1 MISAFFIN
9 RPVLATIISIII
21 ILAGLAA
28 MLALPVAQYPQII
41 PPQVSVSA
49 SYPGANSQ
57 VVADTVAAPLEQK
70 INGVEDMIYMNS
82 TSDNNGSL
90 QLYVTFN
97 IGTNPDLA
105 SINVNNRVQA
115 ALAQLPAEVR
125 RNGVTVQKSSNVLLE
140 VVSLYS
146 PTAEYDTI
154 FISNYAL
161 LNVVEQLKRV
171 DGVGDASI
179 FGAQDYSMRIWL
191 KPDKLALYG
200 LTSADV
206 VSAVV
211 DQNSQ
216 FAAGQFGSEPMTNAQ
231 SFTYSVVTK
240 GRLITKEEFQAIILK
255 ADKNGNTLRLKDVA
269 RVELGAVNYNLS
281 ANYNSKPAIGIGIYL
296 QPDANALATSAAISK
311 KMKEI
316 SASFPPELE
325 YVIPFDTTNFVRISI
340 KEVTKTFF
348 EALLLVIAVIF
359 LFLQNARATLIPV
372 VVVPISLIGTFA
384 GIYLLGFSINL
395 LTLFGMVLSIGI
407 VVDDAIVVLENVE
420 RIMQSKKLSA
430 KAATLKAMEEVS
442 GPIVAIVLALC
453 AVFVPVGFMT
463 GLTGQMYKQFA
474 ITIAISVVISGFVA
488 LTLSPVMC
496 MLILKES
503 ELPKKTSKRNNK
515 HINLI
520 KKGFQKFNDIFAK
533 IVEKYIQ
540 GVKFILQKPTL
551 AFIGFMMM
559 ILISIFL
566 FIRIPTS
573 LLPEEDQG
581 YLVSILKLMPGASL
595 SRTETAMQES
605 NSNLLTNPAI
615 KDIISFS
622 GLDIFTRALKTDTG
636 VAFIVLKDWDERNSS
651 SENSQV
657 LARKFIG
664 MNSSIKEAFFLAF
677 NPPPI
682 TGISITG
689 GFEMY
694 LQNQGN
700 DDVYTFFETA
710 NKFLDEAKKRPELTN
725 LQLLMYSD
733 VPQYYVDLDRT
744 KCKAL
749 KVDISSVYTIMQT
762 TFGSYYINDFNL
774 FGRTYHVSLQSESQF
789 REKPADLRYVYVRSE
804 DKKLIPLEALIKVKR
819 IVAPDIVERFNI
831 FPAAKIVGN
840 AAPGY
845 SSGQAIAAME
855 ETGKK
860 FLKKDYA
867 IGWISSA
874 YQEKLASA
882 SGKIAF
888 AFGIVMVF
896 LILAGLYESWF
907 LPFAVIAIVP
917 FAFFG
922 AALGVWMRGLHND
935 LYFQVGILTLIGL
948 SAKNAI
954 LIVEFAVMLY
964 RQGFSIV
971 DASIEAARLRFRPI
985 VMTSLAFILG
995 CVPMAIATGASSG
1008 SRHAIGTGVIGGML
1022 AATFLAT
1029 FFVPLFFTFVMTWS
1043 NKFSHEK
1050 KPSSTK
1056 GIN

>member
-28 MLALPVAQYPQII
+28 MRALPVAQYPQII
-41 PPQVSVSA
+41 PPQVSVQA
-49 SYPGANSQ
+49 SYPGANAQ

-105 SINVNNRVQA
+105 SVNVNNRIQA
-115 ALAQLPAEVR
+115 ALAQLPVEVR

-140 VVSLYS
+140 VISMYS
-146 PTAEYDTI
+146 PNAEYDTI
-154 FISNYAL
+154 LISNYAL
-161 LNVVEQLKRV
+161 LNVVEQLKRIE
-171 DGVGDASI
+171 GVGDASI
-179 FGAQDYSMRIWL
+179 FGSKDYSMRIWL

-200 LTSADV
+200 LTSSDV
-206 VSAVV
+206 VSAVL

-216 FAAGQFGSEPMTNAQ
+216 FAAGQFGSEPMSHAP
-231 SFTYSVVTK
+231 SFTYSIMTK
-240 GRLITKEEFQAIILK
+240 GRLITKEEFQEIILK
-255 ADKNGNTLRLKDVA
+255 ADKKGNTLRLKDVA
-269 RVELGAVNYNLS
+269 RVELGAVNYNLA

-296 QPDANALATSAAISK
+296 QPDANALSTSAAISK

-316 SASFPPELE
+316 SASFPSGLE
-325 YVIPFDTTNFVRISI
+325 YAIPFDTTNFVRISI

-372 VVVPISLIGTFA
+372 VVVPISIIGTFA
-384 GIYLLGFSINL
+384 GIYLLGFSVNL

-420 RIMQSKKLSA
+420 RIMQTEKLPA

-453 AVFVPVGFMT
+453 AVFIPVGFMT

-503 ELPKKTSKRNNK
+503 ELPKTASKRNNK
-515 HINLI
+515 YLNII
-520 KKGFQKFNDIFAK
+520 QKGFRKFNDIFAK
-533 IVEKYIQ
+533 TVEKYIQ
-540 GVKFILQKPTL
+540 GVKLILEKPIL
-551 AFIGFMMM
+551 AIIGFLIM
-559 ILISIFL
+559 ILISIVL
-566 FIRIPTS
+566 FIRIPSS

-581 YLVSILKLMPGASL
+581 YLVGILKLMPGSAL
-595 SRTETAMQES
+595 NRTVEAMEES
-605 NSNLLTNPAI
+605 NKNLLSNPAVEN
-615 KDIISFS
+615 IISFA

-636 VAFIVLKDWDERNSS
+636 VTFMVLKDWEKRNSR
-651 SENSQV
+651 SENSHV

-694 LQNQGN
+694 LQNHGS
-700 DDVYTFFETA
+700 DDTNTFFEVA
-710 NKFLDEAKKRPELTN
+710 HKFLAEAKKRPELTN
-725 LQLLMYSD
+725 MQLLMYSD

-744 KCKAL
+744 KCKSL
-749 KVDISSVYTIMQT
+749 KVDISSVYTAMQT

-789 REKPADLRYVYVRSE
+789 REKPEDLKYVYVRSE
-804 DKKLIPLEALIKVKR
+804 DNKLIPLNALIKVRR

-845 SSGQAIAAME
+845 SSGQAIAAIE
-855 ETGKK
+855 DTGRQ
-860 FLKKDYA
+860 FLTKDYS

-882 SGKIAF
+882 AGKIAF
-888 AFGIVMVF
+888 IFGIVMVF
-896 LILAGLYESWF
+896 LILAGLYESWL

-922 AALGVWMRGLHND
+922 AALAVWLRGLHND

-954 LIVEFAVMLY
+954 LIVEFAVLLQ
-964 RQGFSIV
+964 RQGLSIV
-971 DASIEAARLRFRPI
+971 QASIEAARLRFRPI

-995 CVPMAIATGASSG
+995 CIPMAISTGASSG

-1029 FFVPLFFTFVMTWS
+1029 FFVPLFFTIVMTWS
-1043 NKFSHEK
+1043 QKLSK
-1050 KPSSTK
+1050 KKVILTHQK
-1056 GIN
+1056 V